1 MIFLLLYWLLKK
13 EVEKKLTSKWGIIF
27 KLFGMN
33 ETKGYFVDMWIVINR
48 NKIAY
53 KNSIGAQDGQKQDC
67 VKITSA
73 EEELITISCEVVQ
86 GNVNFLFLIHVWS
99 NFILHMYF
107 WLSIQRISLTFYG
120 YLLHV
125 WHILFIYFC
134 FWLGT
139 LTWTSFP
146 INCLWNCSNLNH
158 NTNVNFHYSIHV
170 WTTLMLLL
178 YLWLSFQRIS
188 LTFYGCV
195 LHIQYI
201 LHVFG

>member
-1 MIFLLLYWLLKK
+1 
-13 EVEKKLTSKWGIIF
+13 
-27 KLFGMN
+27 
-33 ETKGYFVDMWIVINR
+33 
-48 NKIAY
+48 
-53 KNSIGAQDGQKQDC
+53 
-67 VKITSA
+67 
-73 EEELITISCEVVQ
+73 VQ
-86 GNVNFLFLIHVWS
+86 GNVNFLFL
-99 NFILHMYF
+99 NLILHMYF

-125 WHILFIYFC
+125 WYILFIYLY

-139 LTWTSFP
+139 HTWTSFP

-188 LTFYGCV
+188 LTFYGHV

-201 LHVFG
+201 SPFLARDSWVNVVTQKLFLKLLQNSIKVCTNV

>member
-1 MIFLLLYWLLKK
+1 M
-13 EVEKKLTSKWGIIF
+13 
-27 KLFGMN
+27 
-33 ETKGYFVDMWIVINR
+33 
-48 NKIAY
+48 
-53 KNSIGAQDGQKQDC
+53 
-67 VKITSA
+67 
-73 EEELITISCEVVQ
+73 Q
-86 GNVNFLFLIHVWS
+86 GNVNFLFL
-99 NFILHMYF
+99 NLILHMYF

-125 WHILFIYFC
+125 WYILFIYFC

-188 LTFYGCV
+188 LTFYGHV
-195 LHIQYI
+195 LHIWYI
-201 LHVFG
+201 SPFLARNSCVNVVTQKLFLKLLQNSIKVCTNV

>member
-1 MIFLLLYWLLKK
+1 M
-13 EVEKKLTSKWGIIF
+13 
-27 KLFGMN
+27 
-33 ETKGYFVDMWIVINR
+33 
-48 NKIAY
+48 
-53 KNSIGAQDGQKQDC
+53 
-67 VKITSA
+67 
-73 EEELITISCEVVQ
+73 Q
-86 GNVNFLFLIHVWS
+86 GNVNFLFL
-99 NFILHMYF
+99 NLILHMYF

-125 WHILFIYFC
+125 WYILFIYFC

-178 YLWLSFQRIS
+178 YLWLSFQRIYS
-188 LTFYGCV
+188 HFMVMC
-195 LHIQYI
+195 YI
-201 LHVFG
+201 SSIFHMFFARNLCLNIVFQKLCLKLLQNSTKIPM